1 MGNKIDF
8 HTKYAKLGLTI
19 FLTGAALILCIFAV
33 FNMQQVKAVADKING
48 ILFPFYLGIVMAYL
62 LCPIYNAALRH
73 TYKWGT
79 NMMMKTT
86 KAYTVARL
94 MASLIAITF
103 LLFIVGS
110 LIMLVIPDLIDSIIS
125 LIKELP
131 EIADRISLWILE
143 HIEQNPELAALL
155 QGKVE
160 TTINSF
166 FDWAQANII
175 PGAESLLAGVSVGVM
190 GTFGAAIDLL
200 VALVICVYVL
210 NSKEIFQ
217 AQAKKFVLAVFS
229 PKKAEEIFE
238 FGKICNHTFGG
249 FINGKI
255 IDSIIIGIL
264 CFIAMTVLKLPL
276 AMLISVVVGV
286 TNVIPFFGPFI
297 GAIPSAILLLCI
309 DPIGALKFAVM
320 ILALQ
325 QLDGNVIG
333 PKILGKATKLAS
345 FWVMFA
351 IIVGGGLFG
360 FVGMILGVPT
370 MAVIYVYFSKYING
384 KLAEK
389 DLPVDTEIY
398 ENFNK
403 YKINK
408 EDIFGEGV
416 EDYDVEIQRY
426 NKAEEQ

>member
-8 HTKYAKLGLTI
+8 NTRYGKLGLTI

-33 FNMQQVKAVADKING
+33 FNMSQVKAVIDEIND

-62 LCPIYNAALRH
+62 LCPIYNGAMKHA
-73 TYKWGT
+73 YKWGT
-79 NMMMKTT
+79 NMLLKPTM
-86 KAYTVARL
+86 AYTLARF
-94 MASLIAITF
+94 MASFVAVVF
-103 LLFIVGS
+103 LSFVVGS
-110 LIMLVIPDLIDSIIS
+110 LIMLVIPDLIASIIS
-125 LIKELP
+125 LIKGIP
-131 EIADRISLWILE
+131 EMADGISLWVQE
-143 HIEQNPELAALL
+143 HIEQNPDLVLLL
-155 QGKVE
+155 QGKIEE
-160 TTINSF
+160 TTNGF

-175 PGAESLLAGVSVGVM
+175 PGAESLLEGVSVGVL
-190 GTFGAAIDLL
+190 GTFGIAVDLL

-217 AQAKKFVLAVFS
+217 AQAKKFILAVFS

-264 CFIAMTVLKLPL
+264 CFIAMTFLKLPL
-276 AMLISVVVGV
+276 ALLISVVVGV
-286 TNVIPFFGPFI
+286 TNIIPFFGPFI
-297 GAIPSAILLLCI
+297 GAIPSTILLLCI
-309 DPIGALKFAVM
+309 DPVAALKFAVM
-320 ILALQ
+320 VLALQ

-351 IIVGGGLFG
+351 ILVGGGLFG

-384 KLAEK
+384 KLVEK
-389 DLPVDTEIY
+389 DLPSDTEIY
-398 ENFNK
+398 ECFDK
-403 YKINK
+403 YKIDK
-408 EDIFGEGV
+408 EDIFGKDV
-416 EDYDVEIQRY
+416 NNYDIEIQGDSS
-426 NKAEEQ
+426 ATE